1 MNVKKKKRVLTLVGN
16 PHNVNERGGSNY
28 FFLRAAQ
35 EVNFLDLGVST
46 QPKKLSAYRI
56 IWNIV
61 SWLGRS
67 EFGGFQYSKLF
78 LNRLF
83 AQSSI
88 GSNPTEFISRFQLL
102 PPLPWKQNWE
112 VNYYIDAT
120 LRQIFD
126 DYGLAARVGKTIK
139 EDALRREKEGYT
151 KAQRIICMS
160 SWAATSVVNSY
171 NISSSKVHI
180 IPGGANLR
188 EDLLPDID
196 IKANIPESLNP
207 LRLGFI
213 GKNWQRKGL
222 PLILRVAEVL
232 HQRGIAVEVAVMG
245 VSPQDL
251 PKHSL
256 MKPLGFVNK
265 SNDIERF
272 VELVSQF
279 HFGCLFSLAEA
290 FGISNL
296 ECLRLG
302 VPVLANRTGGIPDT
316 VPEGLGF
323 LFEPGSSPKII
334 ADLLESFV
342 SHPNEYYQLRDRVA
356 ARAEEFTWQRTV
368 EKFIKVWQGSEEF
381 LYDATK
387 R

>member
-1 MNVKKKKRVLTLVGN
+1 MILANRVLTVVGN
-16 PHNVNERGGSNY
+16 PNQINTWSGTPY
-28 FFLRAAQ
+28 FFLKAGQSWGFIGSGLPLEPEKLRLNRILWNL
-35 EVNFLDLGVST
+35 VSFLKTGES
-46 QPKKLSAYRI
+46 
-56 IWNIV
+56 
-61 SWLGRS
+61 
-67 EFGGFQYSKLF
+67 GGFQYSQAF
-78 LNRLF
+78 LNQIF
-83 AQSSI
+83 AQVKLDTE
-88 GSNPTEFISRFQLL
+88 GVEFISHFPLL
-102 PPLPWKQNWE
+102 PPQPKQKKWL

-120 LRQIFD
+120 LKQNFE
-126 DYGLAARVGKTIK
+126 DYGLAAKVSRQVR
-139 EDALRREKEGYT
+139 EVALQQEQENYLH
-151 KAQRIICMS
+151 AERIICMS
-160 SWAATSVVNSY
+160 HWTATSVVQDY

-196 IKANIPESLNP
+196 IKTNIPESLSP

-265 SNDIERF
+265 SNDLERF

-302 VPVLANRTGGIPDT
+302 VPVLATRTCGIPDT

-342 SHPNEYYQLRDRVA
+342 NNPNEYYQLRDQVA